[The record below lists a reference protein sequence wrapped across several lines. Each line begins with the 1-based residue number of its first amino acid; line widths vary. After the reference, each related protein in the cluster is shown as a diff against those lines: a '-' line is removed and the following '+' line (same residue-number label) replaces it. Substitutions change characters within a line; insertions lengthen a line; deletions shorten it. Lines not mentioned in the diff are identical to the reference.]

1 MVKTAIKQH
10 SESIESFKKGNR
22 QDLVE
27 KEEKELLILQEFVP
41 EQMTPAELS
50 GEVDE
55 AIRQLEAKTP
65 KDMGRV
71 MKFLME
77 KHAAR
82 IDGKVLSEMVRQRL
96 VYTEVAL
103 KRGMIDKTLFY
114 IDYLKLLDVIKAYA
128 STSFID
134 DLVSSL
140 RPAASIDEIETRQDR
155 LEAILELIKWNGHV
169 PLTDIPDVRRIL
181 VSTYH
186 RESGS

>member
-1 MVKTAIKQH
+1 MGFKEDISESLKKALKEHDAVRVSTLRMLLGAIQYKEVEKVRPLIEEEFHAVVKTLIKQH
-10 SESIESFKKGNR
+10 SESIEGFKKGNR

-77 KHAAR
+77 KLAAR

-96 VYTEVAL
+96 
-103 KRGMIDKTLFY
+103 
-114 IDYLKLLDVIKAYA
+114 
-128 STSFID
+128 
-134 DLVSSL
+134 SS
-140 RPAASIDEIETRQDR
+140 Q
-155 LEAILELIKWNGHV
+155 K
-169 PLTDIPDVRRIL
+169 
-181 VSTYH
+181 
-186 RESGS
+186 